1 MTEKDQQASE
11 ALEEVGSALALALAG
26 LASDMLAG
34 KKRIVVVSDPFWTK
48 HTPPGENHGLLAIG
62 YRHTIEVEDTE
73 IPDCATAGA

>member
-26 LASDMLAG
+26 LANGVLDG
-34 KKRIVVVSDPFWTK
+34 KKRISVVSMPFEIQVALV
-48 HTPPGENHGLLAIG
+48 GGGFGVARA

-73 IPDCATAGA
+73 IPDCATTGA